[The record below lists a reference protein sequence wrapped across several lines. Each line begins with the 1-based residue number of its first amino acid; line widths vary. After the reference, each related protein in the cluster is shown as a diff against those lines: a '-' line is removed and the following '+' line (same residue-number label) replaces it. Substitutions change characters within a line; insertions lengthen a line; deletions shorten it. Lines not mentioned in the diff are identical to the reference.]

1 MQNVT
6 LLDGSIIDNIS
17 LQHQNNNEINV
28 KFFNEIL
35 EISQAKEF
43 INKLPNGYNT
53 KIGERGIRL
62 SGGQIQRIG
71 IARALFKNS
80 ELLILDEPTSS
91 LDVDTENQVIE
102 AIEKLK
108 TKKTIILISHRINT
122 LKNCDRVFED
132 KNKKVNEVRI

>member
-1 MQNVT
+1 M
-6 LLDGSIIDNIS
+6 
-17 LQHQNNNEINV
+17 
-28 KFFNEIL
+28 
-35 EISQAKEF
+35 
-43 INKLPNGYNT
+43 PNGYHT

-122 LKNCDRVFED
+122 LKNCDKVFEV